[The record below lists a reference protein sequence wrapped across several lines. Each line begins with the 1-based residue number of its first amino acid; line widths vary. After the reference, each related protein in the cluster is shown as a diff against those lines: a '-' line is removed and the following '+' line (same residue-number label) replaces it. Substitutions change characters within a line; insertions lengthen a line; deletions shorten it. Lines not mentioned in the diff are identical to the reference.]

1 MTYCHGLA
9 LFFFKDF
16 IVFFIDIFCMTVL
29 NIEVLKKIVEKLPD
43 DFEVECEYGEGLV
56 IPVSDNITVNIS
68 NKKLLLRFN

>member
-1 MTYCHGLA
+1 
-9 LFFFKDF
+9 
-16 IVFFIDIFCMTVL
+16 MTVL